1 MAGEIN
7 RKKPKRKK
15 IDRVD
20 MPEQDPVKRS
30 GNFDEVALGYSEED
44 ALLEASRCIQCK
56 NPTCIKGCPVGI
68 DIKSFIGLIQEK
80 KFDEALDKIREKNGL
95 PAICGR
101 VCPQEDQCEKSCVL
115 GIRGKPVAIGRLERF
130 VADREMKRIADG
142 TEEST
147 WSKATRECTKEKIG
161 VIGSGPAG
169 LTCAAELAKL
179 GYQVTIFEALHK
191 PGGVLIYGIPEFRL
205 PKEIVKKEIEYVKSL
220 GVKIEVNMV
229 IGRVLTL
236 DDLFE
241 EGFKAVFIATG
252 AGLPY
257 FMGIPGENLNGV
269 YSSNEYLTRS
279 NLMKAYMFPEYDTPI
294 FKGLNVAVVGG
305 GNVAMDSARTA
316 RRLGAKHV
324 YLIYRRSEAEMPARN
339 EEIEHAKDEGIDFK
353 LLANPVEITGKDGWV
368 DKIRCI
374 KMELGEPDQS
384 GRRRPLPIEGSEFDI
399 DVDAV
404 IMAIGQG
411 PNPLLTSKV
420 PGLEL
425 NERGNIKADPATGKT
440 NVKGVF
446 AGGDIVTGA
455 ATVILAM
462 GAGKDTAKA
471 IDEYIRTGKW

>member
-1 MAGEIN
+1 MAEEIN

-30 GNFDEVALGYSEED
+30 GNFNEVALGYSEED

-56 NPTCIKGCPVGI
+56 NPICIKGCPVGI

-80 KFDEALDKIREKNGL
+80 KFDEALGKIREKNGL

-101 VCPQEDQCEKSCVL
+101 VCPQEDQCEKNCVL
-115 GIRGKPVAIGRLERF
+115 GIRGRPVAIGRLERF
-130 VADREMKRIADG
+130 VADREMKCIADG

-147 WSKATRECTKEKIG
+147 WSKATRKCTKEKIA

-169 LTCAAELAKL
+169 LTCAAELTKL

-220 GVKIEVNMV
+220 GVNIEVNMV
-229 IGRVLTL
+229 IGRVMTL

-241 EGFKAVFIATG
+241 GGFKAVFIATG

-269 YSSNEYLTRS
+269 YSANEYLTRS
-279 NLMKAYMFPEYDTPI
+279 NLMKAYRFPEYDTPI

-324 YLIYRRSEAEMPARN
+324 YLIYRRSEVEMPARN
-339 EEIEHAKDEGIDFK
+339 EEIEHAKDEGINFK
-353 LLANPVEITGKDGWV
+353 LLTNPVEITGKDSWV

-411 PNPLLTSKV
+411 PNPLLTSKI

-425 NERGNIKADPATGKT
+425 TGRGNIKAGPATGKT
-440 NVKGVF
+440 NIKGVF

-471 IDEYIRTGKW
+471 IDEYIRTGEW